1 MPTEAQLEPT
11 PNPISLK
18 AALDRMRPL
27 LESLPPTKVGEAG
40 IDAARAAT
48 VVLGSLPR
56 IEKHRPA
63 LEAQFG
69 EHASVHLDELPVIA
83 CATRQADIELTAADS
98 ASDLS
103 ERFAP
108 LTADHQLLLTD
119 ADALAN
125 RGLLDRG
132 RVDAGRS
139 SQGYRTTVLSTL
151 VLIAL
156 LRERWEDVEDVT
168 PLTTGELDA
177 CESRAQAMLGL
188 LDEREQGSTR
198 LPAVELRERA
208 LNRLIRTY
216 GEVRRMLTYL
226 RWWEDDA
233 DAIAPSPWAGR
244 RKSRKKVVEKP
255 VEKGVA
261 PVVISPEPPV
271 LPPPADPTDGGP
283 FTD

>member
-1 MPTEAQLEPT
+1 MPNEDQLE

-27 LESLPPTKVGEAG
+27 LERMPPTKIGEAG

-48 VVLGSLPR
+48 VVVGSLPR

-69 EHASVHLDELPVIA
+69 EHASLHLDELPIIA
-83 CATRQADIELTAADS
+83 YATRQADIELTAADS

-139 SQGYRTTVLSTL
+139 SHGYRTTVLSTL

-177 CESRAQAMLGL
+177 CESRAQAMLEL

-208 LNRLIRTY
+208 LKRLIRTY
-216 GEVRRMLTYL
+216 GEVRRMLTYV

-244 RKSRKKVVEKP
+244 RKARKKVVEK
-255 VEKGVA
+255 VVA

-271 LPPPADPTDGGP
+271 LPPPADPSDSGP